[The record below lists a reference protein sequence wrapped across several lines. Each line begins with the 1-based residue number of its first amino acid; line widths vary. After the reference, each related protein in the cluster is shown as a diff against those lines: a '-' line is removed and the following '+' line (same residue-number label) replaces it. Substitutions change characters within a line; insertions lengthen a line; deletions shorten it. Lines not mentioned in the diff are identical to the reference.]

1 MKLPHR
7 RQFLHLA
14 AGAAALPAL
23 SRTAVAQAYPSRPIT
38 IIVGFAAGG
47 PTDTGARILAE
58 GMKATLGQPIIVEN
72 VTGANGSIGVGRVVR
87 AAPDGYT
94 LSIGDL
100 GTHVTNQVTYS
111 LAYDLQK
118 DLLPVAMF
126 RIGPYLVVAKRDMPG
141 SNLEG
146 LVAWLR
152 ANPGKASA
160 GTGGSAGAEHL
171 AGLMFQTVTGT
182 RVQFVPYRGSAP
194 AIQDMLAGQIDM
206 IFGSPVVTL
215 PQIQAGRLK
224 AYAVMGPSRLE
235 AAPDIP
241 TVDEAGAL
249 GAYYLSWS
257 SLWAPKGTPREIVV
271 KLNAAVVTA
280 LAEPAV
286 RVRFAELGTNIAPP
300 DQQSPEGLASLHK
313 AEIARWWPI
322 IKAAGI
328 KAE

>member
-1 MKLPHR
+1 MNLLHR
-7 RQFLHLA
+7 RQFLQFA
-14 AGAAALPAL
+14 SGAAALPAA
-23 SRTAVAQAYPSRPIT
+23 SRIARAQAYPSRPIT

-58 GMKATLGQPIIVEN
+58 HMKATLGQPVIVEN

-100 GTHVTNQVTYS
+100 GTHVTNQMTYS
-111 LAYDLQK
+111 LTYDLQK
-118 DLLPVAMF
+118 DLQPVAMF
-126 RIGPYLVVAKRDMPG
+126 RIGPYLVVTKKDMPG
-141 SNLEG
+141 NNLEE

-152 ANPGKASA
+152 ANPGKAST

-206 IFGSPVVTL
+206 IFGSPLVSL
-215 PQIQAGRLK
+215 PHIHAVRLK

-235 AAPDIP
+235 AAPGIP
-241 TVDEAGAL
+241 TVDEAGAP
-249 GAYYLSWS
+249 GAYYQSWS
-257 SLWAPKGTPREIVV
+257 SLWAPRGTPKVIVA
-271 KLNAAVVTA
+271 KLSAAVIAA
-280 LAEPAV
+280 LASPGIKT
-286 RVRFAELGTNIAPP
+286 RFAELGTDIAPL
-300 DQQSPEGLASLHK
+300 DQQSPDGLASFHK
-313 AEIARWWPI
+313 AEIDRWWPI

-328 KAE
+328 RAE

>member
-1 MKLPHR
+1 MIKLLR
-7 RQFLHLA
+7 RQFLRLA
-14 AGAAALPAL
+14 AGVAALPAL
-23 SRTAVAQAYPSRPIT
+23 PRTSVAQAYPSRPIT
-38 IIVGFAAGG
+38 IVVGFAAGG

-58 GMKATLGQPIIVEN
+58 GMKATLGQPVIVEN
-72 VTGANGSIGVGRVVR
+72 ITGAAGSIGVGRVVR

-126 RIGPYLVVAKRDMPG
+126 RSGPFLVVAKRDMPG
-141 SNLEG
+141 SNLEE

-152 ANPGKASA
+152 GNPGKASV

-171 AGLMFQTVTGT
+171 AGLMFQTVTGI

-241 TVDEAGAL
+241 TVDEAGAP
-249 GAYYLSWS
+249 GAYYSSWS

-280 LAEPAV
+280 LAEPGV
-286 RVRFAELGTNIAPP
+286 RARFAELGANVPPP
-300 DQQSPEGLASLHK
+300 DQQSPEALASLHK
-313 AEIARWWPI
+313 AEIGRWWPI